1 MEEKRHRDETGT
13 AGPPQRERA
22 AMSGTSPLV
31 RLARVLYAL
40 LSSVFFACILVQVF
54 FAGVGAFGA
63 DWDWHLTFVHLF
75 GALPVLMIPVAFV
88 GRMSWGSRLLPSLL
102 VVMIGVQ
109 YATANSAVPA
119 AAVHPVNAL
128 LIFWVGLLV
137 LRRAWSTVGRTEQ
150 RVIHP

>member
-1 MEEKRHRDETGT
+1 
-13 AGPPQRERA
+13 
-22 AMSGTSPLV
+22 MSGTSPLV

-40 LSSVFFACILVQVF
+40 LSSVFFACVLVQVF

-137 LRRAWSTVGRTEQ
+137 LRRAWSTVGRSKG
-150 RVIHP
+150 

>member
-1 MEEKRHRDETGT
+1 MTGIS
-13 AGPPQRERA
+13 A
-22 AMSGTSPLV
+22 LV
-31 RLARVLYAL
+31 QLARVFYAL
-40 LSSVFFACILVQVF
+40 LSSVFVACVLVQLF

-119 AAVHPVNAL
+119 AALHPVNAL
-128 LIFWVGLLV
+128 LIFLVGLLV
-137 LRRAWSTVGRTEQ
+137 ARQGWSTVA
-150 RVIHP
+150 

>member
-1 MEEKRHRDETGT
+1 
-13 AGPPQRERA
+13 
-22 AMSGTSPLV
+22 MSGTSPLV

-40 LSSVFFACILVQVF
+40 LSSVFFACVLVQVF

>member
-1 MEEKRHRDETGT
+1 
-13 AGPPQRERA
+13 
-22 AMSGTSPLV
+22 MSGTSPLV

>member
-1 MEEKRHRDETGT
+1 M
-13 AGPPQRERA
+13 
-22 AMSGTSPLV
+22 
-31 RLARVLYAL
+31 
-40 LSSVFFACILVQVF
+40 LSSVFFACVLVQVF

>member
-1 MEEKRHRDETGT
+1 MTRIT
-13 AGPPQRERA
+13 A
-22 AMSGTSPLV
+22 LV
-31 RLARVLYAL
+31 RLARVFYAL
-40 LSSVFFACILVQVF
+40 LSSVFVACVLVQVF

-63 DWDWHLTFVHLF
+63 DWDLHLTFVHLF